1 MSFHELLTRAV
12 RAPDRVIRFGPHPD
26 QVIDV
31 YLPPRETSPAVVLL
45 HGGFWLSRYDRSHT
59 RPMAAA
65 LADLGHPVY
74 VPEYR
79 RLGQAGGG
87 YPGTFD
93 DVAAA
98 VDLVIAERRERGG
111 IVVAGHSA
119 GGQLALWS
127 AARHRLP
134 ASCPWHGEPA
144 IDAVV
149 ALAALSDLGEAFT
162 AGLGDGAA
170 ARLVD
175 GRAELLD
182 LTDPVRLLPPAPA
195 TRLALVH
202 GVRDRLVPVD
212 MSRRFAAR
220 TGAALTEIQDAGHFA
235 LIDPLSAAWPAV
247 TRALSPALS
256 LARPLAAWQ
265 EAASVLHLAGR
276 ARQASAEVT
285 TAH

>member
-1 MSFHELLTRAV
+1 MSFHELLTRTV

-31 YLPPRETSPAVVLL
+31 HLPRRETAPPVILL
-45 HGGFWLSRYDRSHT
+45 HGGFWLASYDRSHT

-79 RLGQAGGG
+79 RLGQPGGG

-98 VDLVIAERRERGG
+98 VDLVTAGRRGV
-111 IVVAGHSA
+111 VVAGHSA

-134 ASCPWHGEPA
+134 PSCPWHGEPA
-144 IDAVV
+144 IGAVV

-170 ARLVD
+170 ARLLD
-175 GRAELLD
+175 GRAELLG
-182 LTDPVRLLPPAPA
+182 LTDPVRLLPLAPG

-220 TGAALTEIQDAGHFA
+220 TGAVLTEIRDAGHFA

-247 TRALSPALS
+247 TRALAPAG
-256 LARPLAAWQ
+256 RQ
-265 EAASVLHLAGR
+265 EAAGVPHLAGR
-276 ARQASAEVT
+276 ARAGPAVLT
-285 TAH
+285 TAR